1 MTKVEALNIV
11 RPLPL
16 TVDDFLL
23 LDKNG
28 AFDGY
33 GKTELIGGEIYY
45 MNAQHRPHARMKGLL
60 YQDLSNQLRTIG
72 SELTAL
78 TEVTIAIPP
87 HSAPEPDI
95 VLTSEPDGEGPVP
108 LASVA
113 LIVEVADTTLEYDLG
128 PKALLY
134 AQNGIPEY
142 WVVDVQNKLIILH
155 SKPVRS
161 MYSAI
166 QTHEFAADIEAITI
180 TGLVIKTDNLER

>member
-23 LDKNG
+23 LDMNG
-28 AFDGY
+28 AFEGY
-33 GKTELIGGEIYY
+33 GKTELIHGEIYY
-45 MNAQHRPHARMKGLL
+45 MNAQHRPHARIKGLL

-113 LIVEVADTTLEYDLG
+113 MIVEVADTTLEYDLG

-134 AQNGIPEY
+134 AQNGVPEY
-142 WVVDVQNKLIILH
+142 WVVDVQGKIVVQH
-155 SKPVRS
+155 SESGDAGYKYIQKVAFGENL
-161 MYSAI
+161 SAI
-166 QTHEFAADIEAITI
+166 KVL
-180 TGLVIKTDNLER
+180 GLHANTSDLN